1 MKELYVSVSGAMARE
16 RELAIASHNLANAR
30 SVGFKKSTPA
40 FELRLPETDFEALRN
55 TVDPELELPYPRQS
69 VAEERLYVG
78 LAESRIDFRAGPLRQ
93 TGRPLDVALET
104 TGQDGGVAF
113 FAVNVEGEEYYT
125 RMGNFFLNG
134 ARELV
139 TADGHAVL
147 NDRRRAV
154 QLGGEGVKIDAGG
167 TITDVDGGS
176 RQLAVAVF
184 DNPLDLEPLGQGLY
198 TIRAGGQE
206 PRDKRTEDGVQVR
219 QGSLEESN
227 VNVVEELVRMIQLQ
241 RAYTTHQKA
250 IQSMD
255 EASSRTI
262 ASVMDS

>member
-1 MKELYVSVSGAMARE
+1 MKELYISVSGAIARE
-16 RELAIASHNLANAR
+16 QELAIASHNLANAR
-30 SVGFKKSTPA
+30 SVGFKKSTPV
-40 FELRLPETDFEALRN
+40 FEIRLPQTDFEALNN
-55 TVDPELELPYPRQS
+55 TTDPELELPFPRQM
-69 VAEERLYVG
+69 VADERLYVG
-78 LAESRIDFRAGPLRQ
+78 LAESRLDFTAGPLRQ
-93 TGRPLDVALET
+93 TGRSLDVALET

-113 FAVNVEGEEYYT
+113 FAVDVEGEEYYT
-125 RMGNFFLNG
+125 RMGNFFLNE

-139 TADGHAVL
+139 TADGHRVL
-147 NDRRRAV
+147 NDQRRAV
-154 QLGGEGVKIDAGG
+154 ELGGQAVTVDAAG
-167 TITDVDGGS
+167 TVTDVDGQT
-176 RQLAVAVF
+176 RQLAVVVF
-184 DNPLDLEPLGQGLY
+184 DRPLDLEPLGQGLY
-198 TIRAGGQE
+198 TTRAGGLE
-206 PRDKRTEDGVQVR
+206 PRDMRPEDGVQVR